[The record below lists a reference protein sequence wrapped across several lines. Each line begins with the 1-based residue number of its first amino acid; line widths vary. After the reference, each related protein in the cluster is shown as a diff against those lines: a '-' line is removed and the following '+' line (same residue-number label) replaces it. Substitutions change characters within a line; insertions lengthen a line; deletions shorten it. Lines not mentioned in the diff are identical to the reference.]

1 MADIQLTVEQID
13 RDGLEATFTSL
24 IATDVYF
31 APRKG
36 GRLILFFKNTNAGIA
51 TVTFDVTKLQEG
63 VAYTD
68 PTVSVPATTGEVHV
82 SGLGNVYEVE
92 TGTDSGKIKFTQD
105 LATGMSVAA
114 LEI

>member
-1 MADIQLTVEQID
+1 MSDIDLTVEQID
-13 RDGLEATFTSL
+13 RDGLEPTFTS
-24 IATDVYF
+24 IDNVDTYF

-36 GRLILFFKNTNAGIA
+36 GRLILFFKNTGGSIA
-51 TVTFDVTKLQEG
+51 VVTFDVTKTEDG

-92 TGTDSGKIKFTQD
+92 TGSNRGKIKFTQD
-105 LATGMSVAA
+105 QATGVTVAA
-114 LEI
+114 MEV